1 MSRFV
6 TSLRTRPRTLRLAG
20 EHATDAWTV
29 RIQSAEAWDAV
40 RMDVLPSSPVRD
52 VKQAAM
58 AELLP
63 DVEDIGEYVVKLR
76 GFELSNEDRS
86 LQSVGALDGSTLLI
100 MSRRRRPVR

>member
-6 TSLRTRPRTLRLAG
+6 TSLRTRPRTLQLAR
-20 EHATDAWTV
+20 EDATDAWTV

-76 GFELSNEDRS
+76 GFEVSNEDRS